1 MRYLSPQDGYGG
13 ENLQLDQGKRCLDF
27 REQGFQ
33 GSRKG
38 CTVSRS
44 SSSGNMRPRVKGR
57 SLLLPVSD
65 PADRCQRGNAAAKDC
80 KGNAR
85 RALCRDL
92 LSWRARTTLL
102 SSPGA
107 FQLSGFSGRRWCP
120 RGTGTPARCAR
131 CPRPRMVHACTPP
144 SGPGCE
150 PPQGPVSLLRERP
163 EHDLAWRS
171 RGKVVGRKTEV
182 NSGKQNCPL
191 S

>member
-1 MRYLSPQDGYGG
+1 MPRFPGTGVPGVEERLHRESVL
-13 ENLQLDQGKRCLDF
+13 EF
-27 REQGFQ
+27 REHASQE
-33 GSRKG
+33 SREG
-38 CTVSRS
+38 
-44 SSSGNMRPRVKGR
+44 
-57 SLLLPVSD
+57 SLLSPVSD
-65 PADRCQRGNAAAKDC
+65 PADRCQRGNATAKDC

-102 SSPGA
+102 SSPGE

-131 CPRPRMVHACTPP
+131 CPRPKMVHPCTPP

-171 RGKVVGRKTEV
+171 RGKVEGRKTEV